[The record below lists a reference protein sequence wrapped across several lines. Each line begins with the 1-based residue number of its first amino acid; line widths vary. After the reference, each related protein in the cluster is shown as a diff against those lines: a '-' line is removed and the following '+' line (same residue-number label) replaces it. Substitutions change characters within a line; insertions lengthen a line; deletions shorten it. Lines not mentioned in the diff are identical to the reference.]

1 MPRPTR
7 ITSFA
12 FALVLGAGLATALT
26 AQDNDPD
33 PEDLEQAIDEE
44 APVVAFADPG
54 RFVAQDGEAL
64 YRSICQACHMPDG
77 QGAVGAGAY
86 PALAGN
92 PMIEFPEYPV
102 QVVIHGQNAMPAF
115 GAYLDD
121 AQVAAVVNY
130 IRTNLGNTFT
140 EDPATPEMASETR

>member
-1 MPRPTR
+1 MPHPAR
-7 ITSFA
+7 ITRFA
-12 FALVLGAGLATALT
+12 LALVLGGGLATGLV

-33 PEDLEQAIDEE
+33 PEDLEQAINEE
-44 APVVAFADPG
+44 APIVAFADPG
-54 RFVAQDGEAL
+54 RFVAEDGEAL
-64 YRSICQACHMPDG
+64 YNSICAGCHMPDG

-115 GAYLDD
+115 GGYLDD

-130 IRTNLGNTFT
+130 IRTNLGNSYT

>member
-1 MPRPTR
+1 MPFPAR
-7 ITSFA
+7 IVRFGI
-12 FALVLGAGLATALT
+12 ALVLGGSLATGLA

-33 PEDLEQAIDEE
+33 PEDLEQAVDET

-54 RFVAQDGEAL
+54 RFVAEDGEAL
-64 YRSICQACHMPDG
+64 YNSICQGCHMPDG

-92 PMIEFPEYPV
+92 PKIEFPEYPV

-115 GAYLDD
+115 GGYLDD

-130 IRTNLGNTFT
+130 IRTNLGNSYTGA
-140 EDPATPEMASETR
+140 PATPEMASETR